1 MRGPAQ
7 DAPPVQPP
15 FGEAARFWLKLGFI
29 SFGGPAGQIAIMHE
43 ELVERRRWVDDARFQ
58 HALNFCVLLPGP
70 EAQQLATY
78 LGWLFHGW
86 RGGVLAGTLFFLPA
100 AVLLWLL
107 SWLYVTHGQIAWVAA
122 VFYGLKPAVVA
133 LVATAMLRLGKKS
146 LNTPLRWAI
155 AAAALALVALAKAP
169 FPLVVFGAGLTGW
182 LATKFSP
189 ATPPSPAFIALTAC
203 SIPLLTP
210 VSRLLSP
217 LLLTPLLWL
226 AIWWVPLLA
235 LGTVL
240 GWDHAVSREGLF
252 FSQASM
258 VTFGGA
264 YAVLPYVQA
273 QAVGHFDWLTSAQ
286 FLDGL
291 ALGETT
297 PGPLVIVLQWVGF
310 LGGWHQP
317 GRLSPLTAATLGAA
331 ATTWATF
338 APSFLWIFTGAPL
351 IERLRHRSNLTAM
364 LGAVTAA
371 VVGVITTLAVQLA
384 LHVARP
390 EGTGLDWFACLLT
403 VTAFLALTRTKLRPI
418 PAILL
423 CGVVGAGWQLFVVG

>member
-1 MRGPAQ
+1 MSGPAQ
-7 DAPPVQPP
+7 EAYPVSVPPT

-58 HALNFCVLLPGP
+58 HALNYCVLLPGP

-133 LVATAMLRLGKKS
+133 LVAAAMQRLGKKS
-146 LNTPLRWAI
+146 LNTPLRWTI
-155 AAAALALVALAKAP
+155 AALALALVVFAKAP
-169 FPLVVFGAGLTGW
+169 FPLVVFGAGLAGW
-182 LATKFSP
+182 LTTKFRAATLPPAAPIP
-189 ATPPSPAFIALTAC
+189 ATASPTPLPSPISQLLA
-203 SIPLLTP
+203 PL
-210 VSRLLSP
+210 V
-217 LLLTPLLWL
+217 WL

-338 APSFLWIFTGAPL
+338 APSFLWIFTGAPF
-351 IERLRHRSNLTAM
+351 IERLRHRSDLTAM

-371 VVGVITTLAVQLA
+371 VVGVIALLAVQLA
-384 LHVARP
+384 EHVARP
-390 EGTGLDWFACLLT
+390 TGGAWDWFACGLTAVAFIALT
-403 VTAFLALTRTKLRPI
+403 VAKLRPI
-418 PAILL
+418 PCILL
-423 CGVVGAGWQLFVVG
+423 CGLVGAAWQLFVVR

>member
-1 MRGPAQ
+1 MNEPAP
-7 DAPPVQPP
+7 DPAVVRPA

-29 SFGGPAGQIAIMHE
+29 SFGGPAGQIAILHE

-58 HALNFCVLLPGP
+58 HALNYCVLLPGP

-100 AVLLWLL
+100 SLLLWAL

-122 VFYGLKPAVVA
+122 VFYGLKPVVVA
-133 LVATAMLRLGKKS
+133 LVAAAMFRLGKKS
-146 LNTPLRWAI
+146 LNTPLRWA
-155 AAAALALVALAKAP
+155 LALTAFALLTFSKTP
-169 FPLVVFGAGLTGW
+169 FPLIVLGAGLIGW
-182 LATKFSP
+182 IATKLRPSAPPPPSAPIPVLAP
-189 ATPPSPAFIALTAC
+189 ATP
-203 SIPLLTP
+203 LLSR
-210 VSRLLSP
+210 VSCLLSP
-217 LLLTPLLWL
+217 LLWL
-226 AIWWVPLLA
+226 AVWWVPLLA
-235 LGTVL
+235 LGAIL
-240 GWDHAVSREGLF
+240 GWDHAVSREGIF
-252 FSQASM
+252 FSQASL

-264 YAVLPYVQA
+264 YAVLPYVQG
-273 QAVGHFDWLTSAQ
+273 QAVGHFGWLTSAQ

-317 GRLSPLTAATLGAA
+317 GRLAPLTAATLGAA

-338 APSFLWIFTGAPL
+338 APSFLWIFTGAPF
-351 IERLRHRSNLTAM
+351 IERLRHRADLTAA

-384 LHVARP
+384 IHVARP
-390 EGTGLDWFACLLT
+390 TGGAWDWFACGLTGVAFVALT
-403 VTAFLALTRTKLRPI
+403 VAKLRPI
-418 PAILL
+418 PCILL
-423 CGVVGAGWQLFVVG
+423 GGVVGAIWQLFVVGLL

>member
-1 MRGPAQ
+1 MNGPAQ
-7 DAPPVQPP
+7 EPGIVRPS
-15 FGEAARFWLKLGFI
+15 FGEAARFWLKLGFV

-58 HALNFCVLLPGP
+58 HALNYCVLLPGP

-133 LVATAMLRLGKKS
+133 LVAAAMQRLGKKS

-155 AAAALALVALAKAP
+155 AATALALVAFAKAP
-169 FPLVVFGAGLTGW
+169 FPLVVFGAGLAGW
-182 LATKFSP
+182 LTTQFRP
-189 ATPPSPAFIALTAC
+189 ATHPPAAALPATASPTPLPSPI
-203 SIPLLTP
+203 SH
-210 VSRLLSP
+210 
-217 LLLTPLLWL
+217 LLTPLVWL

-338 APSFLWIFTGAPL
+338 APSFLWIFTGAPF
-351 IERLRHRSNLTAM
+351 IERLRHRSDLTAM

-371 VVGVITTLAVQLA
+371 VVGVIALLAVRLA
-384 LHVARP
+384 EHVARP
-390 EGTGLDWFACLLT
+390 TGGAWDWFACALT
-403 VTAFLALTRTKLRPI
+403 VVAFIAMTVAKLRPI
-418 PAILL
+418 PCILL
-423 CGVVGAGWQLFVVG
+423 CGLVGAAWQLFVVA